1 MATNERNVER
11 MVEVIDNASRH
22 ARMVYYLYL
31 GFIAYCAVTV
41 FSTTDR
47 QLALKGDTAELPI
60 LDISV
65 PLDGFFILAPI
76 LAIGLFVYF
85 MLYLHRLNSLIE
97 GLGESYDKKQL
108 YPWMINIAREP
119 EDGTIGLL
127 QKLFVG
133 LTLWFTLPVTMFIF
147 ASKFLKKHEDFLS
160 YLIVALAFASIF
172 IVFWFWNNLRKK
184 EYSELLIYTLLP
196 VIVYLFINLTA
207 IFIPK
212 INDGDFKWA
221 NLDLRNELLVTVPDK
236 EKDFEGVYWGD
247 LEDVNWNGADLT
259 SVLLKQANLRN
270 AKLNETRFFDANF
283 EKANLKD
290 ANLRRAYLRGANL
303 QEADLGDANLQ
314 NANLLNTNL
323 KGAKISKYQICKA
336 GLLYKAQIDE
346 DLLNEIVSDKGCAYK
361 LTEESYDEWV
371 KKWQEKQRQEI
382 LKLFRKQLFHLSLYN
397 KNNT

>member
-1 MATNERNVER
+1 
-11 MVEVIDNASRH
+11 
-22 ARMVYYLYL
+22 
-31 GFIAYCAVTV
+31 
-41 FSTTDR
+41 
-47 QLALKGDTAELPI
+47 
-60 LDISV
+60 
-65 PLDGFFILAPI
+65 
-76 LAIGLFVYF
+76 
-85 MLYLHRLNSLIE
+85 
-97 GLGESYDKKQL
+97 
-108 YPWMINIAREP
+108 
-119 EDGTIGLL
+119 
-127 QKLFVG
+127 
-133 LTLWFTLPVTMFIF
+133 
-147 ASKFLKKHEDFLS
+147 
-160 YLIVALAFASIF
+160 
-172 IVFWFWNNLRKK
+172 
-184 EYSELLIYTLLP
+184 
-196 VIVYLFINLTA
+196 
-207 IFIPK
+207 
-212 INDGDFKWA
+212 
-221 NLDLRNELLVTVPDK
+221 
-236 EKDFEGVYWGD
+236 